1 MGPDPTNPAA
11 GAPDPGAGGVHDR
24 PLEPDH
30 PMVLEGMTAPGDVRF
45 MAQCMVED
53 LLISGLAADDL
64 RTMSRNAEYRAL
76 FGARTALG
84 DAAMDQIIDQTS
96 LRIGRRAYHTV
107 ESTSSVQ
114 PASLTI
120 SAARRPGT

>member
-1 MGPDPTNPAA
+1 MGTDPTNPAA

-64 RTMSRNAEYRAL
+64 LRARHC
-76 FGARTALG
+76 GARG
-84 DAAMDQIIDQTS
+84 IAAI
-96 LRIGRRAYHTV
+96 RAF
-107 ESTSSVQ
+107 
-114 PASLTI
+114 
-120 SAARRPGT
+120 